1 MSPCNFWCWVVW
13 LALEYL
19 LLSRT
24 HGREVF
30 LGGELRVVH
39 GLWQGFLCP
48 TCMKNMPTAQALQ
61 IHFEE
66 HTTGNSSPDA
76 DDQGVSVQS
85 RDWYHFLVRE
95 RKPDAVL
102 QCLFCSSPV
111 FGMVYKKI
119 HKLSFMGWV
128 LHNHVMMF
136 FKNVFCCCFSTDF
149 KWNIVMIT

>member
-1 MSPCNFWCWVVW
+1 MSLCNFSHWVVW

-19 LLSRT
+19 LLFRARSL
-24 HGREVF
+24 EVF
-30 LGGELRVVH
+30 LGGGKLRVVH

-66 HTTGNSSPDA
+66 HVAGNSSPDA

-85 RDWYHFLVRE
+85 RDWYHVLVRE

-102 QCLFCSSPV
+102 QCCFLLFSCV
-111 FGMVYKKI
+111 WNGLQKI

-136 FKNVFCCCFSTDF
+136 VFYVFVVVFVLIS
-149 KWNIVMIT
+149 NGP